1 MIVSTNSTGP
11 PLKDFDPHEQSPD
24 LQSSQTRWPFD
35 RVSVMELNH
44 LAAILHVYDGGLIF
58 MKLSKKILFFKKK
71 GKYFLVKS
79 LQKEQNSTNLLKV
92 S

>member
-35 RVSVMELNH
+35 RVSVH
-44 LAAILHVYDGGLIF
+44 GA
-58 MKLSKKILFFKKK
+58 
-71 GKYFLVKS
+71 KS
-79 LQKEQNSTNLLKV
+79 LGGHFAWLCWGFDLYEDKQKNIISQREKGNIFTPIIIFL
-92 S
+92 

>member
-35 RVSVMELNH
+35 RVSVQ
-44 LAAILHVYDGGLIF
+44 G
-58 MKLSKKILFFKKK
+58 
-71 GKYFLVKS
+71 VKS
-79 LQKEQNSTNLLKV
+79 LGGHFEFLYRGFDFYEVKKKKSKIKKKIEIL
-92 S
+92 

>member
-35 RVSVMELNH
+35 RVSVH
-44 LAAILHVYDGGLIF
+44 GAKSIDGHFYVYAGGLIF
-58 MKLSKKILFFKKK
+58 MKLSKKY
-71 GKYFLVKS
+71 YF
-79 LQKEQNSTNLLKV
+79 
-92 S
+92 

>member
-35 RVSVMELNH
+35 KVIVHGAKSL
-44 LAAILHVYDGGLIF
+44 GGYFACLKTLKFARNRFPLIF
-58 MKLSKKILFFKKK
+58 
-71 GKYFLVKS
+71 
-79 LQKEQNSTNLLKV
+79 
-92 S
+92 